1 MVCVCPPH
9 TSMNLY
15 WRPGSHSSVIRAAR
29 ACALSASRN
38 SSTNRMAPPLLD
50 PRFGEGGEL
59 VGVGLPDSLQELQRG
74 RGLAFVD
81 LGQGEADVDE
91 HPLTRLRQVVREQ
104 PHVDHPPDAADVHP
118 GQVRLVR
125 EELHH
130 LTWYTE
136 AHVITPS
143 WRTRRCL
150 LASRRA
156 GRARGRPAP
165 GPSPSAPPLPPPR
178 RPARSGRSPPPRWP
192 AHTPPPAPGPPRRR
206 AFRSGRASR
215 RAASHEGRR
224 ACSRSGSAT
233 SRRRPSAARAPAR

>member
-59 VGVGLPDSLQELQRG
+59 VGVGLPDALQELQRG

-91 HPLTRLRQVVREQ
+91 HPLTGLGQVVGEQ
-104 PHVDHPPDAADVHP
+104 ADVDHSPDAADVHP

-130 LTWYTE
+130 LTWYAE

-143 WRTRRCL
+143 WRTRRWFL
-150 LASRRA
+150 TSRRA
-156 GRARGRPAP
+156 GRTRRHRHARRPSPAP
-165 GPSPSAPPLPPPR
+165 SPPVPPPPPPR
-178 RPARSGRSPPPRWP
+178 RPARSGRSPPPRWL
-192 AHTPPPAPGPPRRR
+192 AHSPRPVPGQPRRR
-206 AFRSGRASR
+206 ASR
-215 RAASHEGRR
+215 
-224 ACSRSGSAT
+224 
-233 SRRRPSAARAPAR
+233 